1 MKILHLKDSFEP
13 RYSMRDEVQIAMQAK
28 KRRHDVTVLTSKF
41 DLDLKPKDVCFF
53 ESQDR
58 CIEHIKIIRCES
70 FKTPFFS
77 STFYIPNVKIF
88 DNYDIIHAHNLGS
101 YSSFLAGMLKLIKK
115 VPVILKAD
123 FDKIFYER
131 LIKNYFLRK
140 VVLKPAHIADAVTV
154 FTTKEKSFL
163 IDLGVQEEKIWVIPV
178 GINYE
183 EFSNLERNHT
193 DFVTI
198 GFLGRF
204 TIQKG
209 IHNIIK
215 SLKEI
220 MNEYPDVRVLFAG
233 QKTDIKYA
241 ENIIKELENYDKFN
255 YIGFVDSSKNFY
267 SKADIILIPSLW
279 ETGSIITL
287 EAMAAGKAV
296 IASDI
301 SPHCDY
307 IEHGLSGFL
316 AKDENDFYIYC
327 KELIDDESLRTMIGE
342 NARKKTKIYDWG
354 NIFDKVEEM
363 YAHVISIRGG

>member
-1 MKILHLKDSFEP
+1 MPYVDA
-13 RYSMRDEVQIAMQAK
+13 YS
-28 KRRHDVTVLTSKF
+28 
-41 DLDLKPKDVCFF
+41 
-53 ESQDR
+53 
-58 CIEHIKIIRCES
+58 
-70 FKTPFFS
+70 
-77 STFYIPNVKIF
+77 
-88 DNYDIIHAHNLGS
+88 
-101 YSSFLAGMLKLIKK
+101 
-115 VPVILKAD
+115 
-123 FDKIFYER
+123 
-131 LIKNYFLRK
+131 
-140 VVLKPAHIADAVTV
+140 
-154 FTTKEKSFL
+154 
-163 IDLGVQEEKIWVIPV
+163 
-178 GINYE
+178 
-183 EFSNLERNHT
+183 
-193 DFVTI
+193 
-198 GFLGRF
+198 
-204 TIQKG
+204 
-209 IHNIIK
+209 IK
-215 SLKEI
+215 SNTKKE
-220 MNEYPDVRVLFAG
+220 
-233 QKTDIKYA
+233 A
-241 ENIIKELENYDKFN
+241 ENIIKELENYDKYN